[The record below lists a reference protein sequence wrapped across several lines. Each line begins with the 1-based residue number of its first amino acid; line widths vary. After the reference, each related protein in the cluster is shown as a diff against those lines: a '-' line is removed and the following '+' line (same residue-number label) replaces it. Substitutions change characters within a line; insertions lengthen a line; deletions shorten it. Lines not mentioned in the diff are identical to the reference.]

1 MMESAEAPRL
11 HPWPESGCC
20 NLYRPTHSIS
30 PEPMPEPP
38 PHPLLQPSLE
48 LSDAEIVRRVLGGEG
63 ELFEL
68 IMRRYNQ
75 RLYRILYGEL
85 GDRHEAEEVLQE
97 TWVRVYGH
105 LATFRGEARLS
116 TWLMRIALHEAWA
129 RRRRQRR
136 FVVLDGE
143 PEGPDGA
150 SLESS
155 PERSAFGAELR
166 AELERAVAAM
176 PSHYRTVFLMR
187 EIEELSTEETAELLG
202 LTPQNVKV
210 RLHRARTRLRA
221 DLERRLGDAS
231 RSLFGF
237 DGDRCDRT
245 VAGVFERLGSH

>member
-166 AELERAVAAM
+166 AELERAVAA
-176 PSHYRTVFLMR
+176 
-187 EIEELSTEETAELLG
+187 IG
-202 LTPQNVKV
+202 LPAILKT
-210 RLHRARTRLRA
+210 
-221 DLERRLGDAS
+221 RRLGYDGKGQIVIRGEADIDGAWEELGGVPLILEGFVPFRRELS
-231 RSLFGF
+231 VLAVRGRPGANPPWKESL
-237 DGDRCDRT
+237 
-245 VAGVFERLGSH
+245 L